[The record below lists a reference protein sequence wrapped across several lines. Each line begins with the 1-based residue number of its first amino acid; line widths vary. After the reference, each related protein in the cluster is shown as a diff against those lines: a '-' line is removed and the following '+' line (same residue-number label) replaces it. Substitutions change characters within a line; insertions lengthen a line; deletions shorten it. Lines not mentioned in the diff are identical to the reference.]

1 MMKLHRTLVQA
12 VAKAL
17 VEIFQESK
25 YADKVIERLL
35 KSNKQW
41 GKRDRAFIAENT
53 YELVRWWRL
62 LRAVYIYQPPG
73 VPDTGQASQ
82 LTETDWGKL
91 LGVNLVLKGQRLPD
105 WDEFKGLDP
114 ADMLENRKQLEATG
128 ERKILQSIPDWMD
141 ELCGETLGEEW
152 DAEIR
157 ALNQLAPVVLR
168 VNSLKMKKEELQAM
182 FNQRGWDA
190 STTNL
195 APDALVLGH
204 RGNVFVSPMFK
215 NGFFEVQ
222 DAGSQCIAPFLR
234 VKPGMRVIDACAGA
248 GGKTLHL
255 AALMQNKGSI
265 ISLDTEAWKL
275 EELRR
280 RTRRNGIHIV
290 QTRPIESSKTIK
302 RLHHSADRLLLDVP
316 CSGLGVLRRNPDA
329 KWKLSPEFIENV
341 KVTQAKI
348 LREYSDMLRPGG
360 LMVYATCSIL
370 PSENEEQVQRFLAE
384 NKDYKLLEERKISPA
399 NDGSDG
405 FYMALL
411 EKAG

>member
-1 MMKLHRTLVQA
+1 
-12 VAKAL
+12 
-17 VEIFQESK
+17 
-25 YADKVIERLL
+25 
-35 KSNKQW
+35 
-41 GKRDRAFIAENT
+41 
-53 YELVRWWRL
+53 
-62 LRAVYIYQPPG
+62 
-73 VPDTGQASQ
+73 
-82 LTETDWGKL
+82 
-91 LGVNLVLKGQRLPD
+91 
-105 WDEFKGLDP
+105 
-114 ADMLENRKQLEATG
+114 
-128 ERKILQSIPDWMD
+128 
-141 ELCGETLGEEW
+141 
-152 DAEIR
+152 
-157 ALNQLAPVVLR
+157 
-168 VNSLKMKKEELQAM
+168 MKKEELQAM

-265 ISLDTEAWKL
+265 IPLDTEAWKL